1 MRAVEPLDR
10 ATIWP
15 YVDGAPQHFYYSR
28 NATPNVESAERALG
42 ALDGGEAV
50 LFPSGTAA
58 GLAVALCFLDPG
70 ARVALGEGIY
80 YGTGALLGELRRF
93 GIEHELFD
101 QTGAPPAGVDLV
113 WVEAPSNPFLT
124 MPDLAA
130 ATASGASVLC
140 DSTASTP
147 LHLRPLEH
155 GCRFALHSATKY
167 LAGHH
172 DALAGVVVC
181 GDPADAERLRA
192 FRSRTG
198 IVCAPEV
205 AWLVER
211 GLETLEVRVARQTA
225 SARVIAERLAAHEAV
240 TTVRYPGF
248 GGLLSFDIA
257 DGDAARRL
265 ETSTTRIANA
275 TSLGG
280 TRSTLETRHRWE
292 GDRCPPGLV
301 RLSVGLEDPDE
312 LWHDLA
318 RALATAVSAR

>member
-1 MRAVEPLDR
+1 MEPLDR

-15 YVDGAPQHFYYSR
+15 YVDGEPQHFYYVR
-28 NATPNVESAERALG
+28 YATPNVEAAERKLG

-58 GLAVALCFLDPG
+58 ELALLLCFLGPG

-80 YGTGALLGELRRF
+80 FGTGVLLDELRRW

-130 ATASGASVLC
+130 ANAAAATVVC
-140 DSTASTP
+140 DSTAATP
-147 LHLRPLEH
+147 LNLRPLEH

-181 GDPADAERLRA
+181 RDPADAERLRT

-211 GLETLEVRVARQTA
+211 GLDTLAVRLERQSATA
-225 SARVIAERLAAHEAV
+225 AVLAERLAAHETV

-248 GGLLSFDIA
+248 GGLLSFDVP
-257 DGDAARRL
+257 DGDTARRV
-265 ETSTTRIANA
+265 ETGTRLIANA

-280 TRSTLETRHRWE
+280 THTTLETRHRWE

-301 RLSVGLEDPDE
+301 RVSVGLEDADE
-312 LWHDLA
+312 LWGDLA
-318 RALATAVSAR
+318 GALAAAAGAR